1 MKPTQILNILLVL
14 TLTVF
19 LVEDGRGEEASDQR
33 LNKLSSL
40 CIIFGVLL
48 QFTVFADSGIS
59 KLRRVSLIWLV
70 IALTLASA
78 STILLL
84 DLTAVFFA
92 GCLFS
97 FLPREQPVMTD

>member
-1 MKPTQILNILLVL
+1 LALA
-14 TLTVF
+14 VF
-19 LVEDGRGEEASDQR
+19 LVEEGFGEEASDQR

-48 QFTVFADSGIS
+48 QLTVFAESGIS

-70 IALTLASA
+70 IALTLAS
-78 STILLL
+78 STTILFL

-92 GCLFS
+92 GFLFS
-97 FLPREQPVMTD
+97 FLPREQPVTTD